1 MKPEYKEILLKLI
14 MEIGRQCLRLFT
26 RSSFCVTL
34 ARWEQR
40 AMNNRND
47 AQTNKGA
54 SDQSSEVR
62 KAQAEASKT
71 PNEHKPNL
79 KRKRAN
85 FATMSNL
92 MNKLVVKL
100 GLDQRLKEHALMYL
114 WPSIVGDTFAT
125 NSRCLFIDNERK
137 LVVSVK
143 DASVGQELSLLRR
156 DILRKMQIAA
166 TNLGVKI
173 DGIRFDMKHFHQVE
187 AAVEAAGIYTPSL
200 PQATPEDLQS
210 VMLTEEELS
219 EIESLGAGP
228 THPEVIRGSGFTSKL
243 NVARRM
249 ATIFEHE
256 LRLKKWR
263 AANGYPICSGCCEPA
278 HQLHGDKR
286 LCAHC
291 FYKLI
296 SPKSI

>member
-1 MKPEYKEILLKLI
+1 
-14 MEIGRQCLRLFT
+14 
-26 RSSFCVTL
+26 
-34 ARWEQR
+34 
-40 AMNNRND
+40 MNNRKDEQPVKGTSDRSSD
-47 AQTNKGA
+47 ASQ
-54 SDQSSEVR
+54 V
-62 KAQAEASKT
+62 QAPVANSVSTAAGKSTGGGKPDSK
-71 PNEHKPNL
+71 
-79 KRKRAN
+79 RRQAN

-114 WPSIVGDTFAT
+114 WPSVVGERFAT

-156 DILRKMQIAA
+156 EILRKMQIAA
-166 TNLGVKI
+166 HNLGVKI
-173 DGIRFDMKHFHQVE
+173 EGIRFDMKHFHQVE
-187 AAVEAAGIYTPSL
+187 EATAAASSYAPSL
-200 PQATPEDLQS
+200 RQPSPEDLQS
-210 VMLTEEELS
+210 VILTEEELV
-219 EIESLGAGP
+219 EIEMLGAEP
-228 THPEVIRGSGFTSKL
+228 SHPEVIRGLGFTSKL
-243 NVARRM
+243 NIAKRM

-263 AANGYPICSGCCEPA
+263 AANGYPICSACSEPA
-278 HQLHGDKR
+278 HQLHGDTR

>member
-1 MKPEYKEILLKLI
+1 
-14 MEIGRQCLRLFT
+14 
-26 RSSFCVTL
+26 
-34 ARWEQR
+34 
-40 AMNNRND
+40 MNNRND
-47 AQTNKGA
+47 AQPNKE
-54 SDQSSEVR
+54 SSEQSS
-62 KAQAEASKT
+62 EASKT
-71 PNEHKPNL
+71 QASASKSQNQHKPNI
-79 KRKRAN
+79 KRKQAN

-156 DILRKMQIAA
+156 EILRKMQIAA
-166 TNLGVKI
+166 HNLGVKVE
-173 DGIRFDMKHFHQVE
+173 GIRFDMKHFHKVE
-187 AAVEAAGIYTPSL
+187 EVTGAALTYTPSL
-200 PQATPEDLQS
+200 PQPTEEDLQS
-210 VMLTEEELS
+210 VMLTEEELT
-219 EIESLGAGP
+219 EIEILGAGP
-228 THPEVIRGSGFTSKL
+228 SHPEVIRGSGFTSKL
-243 NVARRM
+243 NISKRM

-263 AANGYPICSGCCEPA
+263 AANDYPICSTCLEPA
-278 HQLHGDKR
+278 HQLHGDGR
-286 LCAHC
+286 ICAHC

>member
-1 MKPEYKEILLKLI
+1 
-14 MEIGRQCLRLFT
+14 
-26 RSSFCVTL
+26 
-34 ARWEQR
+34 
-40 AMNNRND
+40 MNNRND
-47 AQTNKGA
+47 AQSGKET
-54 SDQSSEVR
+54 SDQAS
-62 KAQAEASKT
+62 EASKAHT
-71 PNEHKPNL
+71 PITTSAGSAASAAASPAANKSTSERKPIV
-79 KRKRAN
+79 KRKQAN

-114 WPSIVGDTFAT
+114 WPSVVGETFAT

-156 DILRKMQIAA
+156 EILRKMQIAA
-166 TNLGVKI
+166 HNLGVKI
-173 DGIRFDMKHFHQVE
+173 EGIRFDMKHFHHVEE
-187 AAVEAAGIYTPSL
+187 AADAASTYAPSL
-200 PQATPEDLQS
+200 PQPTPEDLQS
-210 VMLTEEELS
+210 VMLTEEELT
-219 EIESLGAGP
+219 EIEMLGAGP
-228 THPEVIRGSGFTSKL
+228 SHPEVIRGSGFTSKL
-243 NVARRM
+243 TISKRM
-249 ATIFEHE
+249 ASIFEHE

-263 AANGYPICSGCCEPA
+263 AAKSYPICSACSEPA
-278 HQLHGDKR
+278 HQLHGDNR